1 LLTGSFLVVFGHMM
15 LSLCEKYYQVILA
28 QAFCIGIGMACLFI
42 PSVAILATYF
52 TTNLPFATGVAA
64 SGSSLGSCVRFAR
77 RRLTSIGGV
86 LYPIILQQLTNK
98 IGFPWAVRVIGF
110 ICLATLII
118 PNVVMKVRILPPE
131 ARKLIDMNAFKDVP
145 FIIFSFACFF
155 TFLGLFQPFF
165 FVQEYAI
172 TADITSENFAF
183 YLLSLLNA
191 TSIFGRLVPNLVANK
206 TGPLNI
212 IIPCTLMTGVLIL
225 CLIGVHTLAGIVV
238 VVLLFGFF
246 SGSLVSLPPTIV
258 VHLTKERKFIGTRM
272 GMSFALI
279 SIGALV
285 GSPIG
290 GALIKKGFDKTWIFG
305 GVLAVFGAS
314 LMLATRVAH
323 KGWALTA
330 KA

>member
-1 LLTGSFLVVFGHMM
+1 M
-15 LSLCEKYYQVILA
+15 
-28 QAFCIGIGMACLFI
+28 
-42 PSVAILATYF
+42 
-52 TTNLPFATGVAA
+52 
-64 SGSSLGSCVRFAR
+64 
-77 RRLTSIGGV
+77 

-110 ICLATLII
+110 MCLGTLIV
-118 PNVVMKVRILPPE
+118 PNVCMKVRVLPPE
-131 ARKLIDMNAFKDVP
+131 ARKLIDTSAFSDIP
-145 FIIFSFACFF
+145 FLIFSVACFV

-165 FVQEYAI
+165 YVQEYAI
-172 TADITSENFAF
+172 VANITSENFAF

-191 TSIFGRLVPNLVANK
+191 TSIFGRILPNFVAGK

-212 IIPCTLMTGVLIL
+212 IIPCTFMTGVLIL
-225 CLIGVHTLAGIVV
+225 CLIAVRNIAGITV

-258 VHLTKERKFIGTRM
+258 VHLTKNRKFIGTRM
-272 GMSFALI
+272 GMSFAFI
-279 SIGALV
+279 SVGALV

-290 GALIKKGFDKTWIFG
+290 GALLKKGFEKTWIFG
-305 GVLAVFGAS
+305 GVLPIVGAI
-314 LMLATRVAH
+314 LMLASRVAH